1 MTEALPFNDHVAEY
15 EQWYKNH
22 PFVFRSE
29 IAAIK
34 QFLPRGEEIRGIEV
48 GLGTGRFAKA
58 LGIKEGIE
66 PAENMRVVAEKKGIS
81 VLNAVAEELPYKSLQ
96 YDFVLINFCISYFD
110 DVSAALKE
118 AHRVLKRGGCLL
130 LGFIDKDSRIGREYV
145 ERKAESLFYKK
156 AKFYS
161 VNAIAKEMKSAGFKK
176 LEFLQ
181 TLFHPLD
188 DIQTIEK
195 PLRGYGEGS
204 YVLIKG
210 IK

>member
-1 MTEALPFNDHVAEY
+1 MLQTLPFNDHVAEY
-15 EQWYKNH
+15 EAWYKKY

-34 QFLPRGEEIRGIEV
+34 ELLPSGENIHGIEV

-66 PAENMRVVAEKKGIS
+66 PAENMRAVAEKKGIF
-81 VLNAVAEELPYKSLQ
+81 VMNAMAEHLPYKSLQ
-96 YDFVLINFCISYFD
+96 FDFVLMNFCISYFE
-110 DVSAALKE
+110 DVPEAFKE
-118 AHRVLKRGGCLL
+118 AHRVLKRGGCLIT
-130 LGFIDKDSRIGREYV
+130 GFIDKNSRIGRYYQ
-145 ERKAESLFYKK
+145 ERKPESVFYKN
-156 AKFYS
+156 ANFYS
-161 VNAIAKEMKSAGFKK
+161 VSKIEKEFKNAGFKK

-181 TLFHPLD
+181 TLFRDLD
-188 DIQTIEK
+188 IIETIER
-195 PLRGYGEGS
+195 PLPGHGRGS

>member
-1 MTEALPFNDHVAEY
+1 MLDTLPFNDHVAEY
-15 EQWYKNH
+15 EEWYKTY

-34 QFLPRGEEIRGIEV
+34 EFLPTGENIRGIEV
-48 GLGTGRFAKA
+48 GLGTGRFSKA

-66 PAENMRVVAEKKGIS
+66 PAENMRALAEKKGIA
-81 VLNAVAEELPYKSLQ
+81 VLNAVAEHLPYKSLQ
-96 YDFVLINFCISYFD
+96 YDFVLMNFCISYFED
-110 DVSAALKE
+110 LPAAFEE
-118 AHRVLKRGGCLL
+118 AHRVLKRGGCLII
-130 LGFIDKDSRIGREYV
+130 GFIDKESQIGKNYQG
-145 ERKAESLFYKK
+145 RKSESIFYKQ

-161 VNAIAKEMKSAGFKK
+161 ARKIEKEMKLAGFKK

-181 TLFHPLD
+181 TLFHALD
-188 DIQTIEK
+188 NITTIER
-195 PLRGYGEGS
+195 PLPGYGQGS